1 MLEFADGRC
10 EYRLQVPADLNTTRW
25 FLRPDVATGIRRY
38 GDEALVFNPHS
49 WQTHVLNPAAA
60 LVLCALDASPRSI
73 TALRESLALE
83 LSDDDLQVLNEAA
96 MLELLEQLESMQL
109 VQREDEA

>member
-1 MLEFADGRC
+1 M
-10 EYRLQVPADLNTTRW
+10 
-25 FLRPDVATGIRRY
+25 
-38 GDEALVFNPHS
+38 FNPHS

-73 TALRESLALE
+73 VTLRESLALE
-83 LSDDDLQVLNEAA
+83 LNTDDLRVLSEAA